1 MCGVAFRIMHLL
13 LLLSWVTIQQK
24 RVCKI
29 WQLIYQMSAYLKFI
43 YQDLILV
50 TMQKVMITTM
60 LKQNLTNLMH
70 ERDLWEKMQTVH
82 SNDEIFYE
90 YCQHNM
96 DRLDEEAERLR
107 IGLEM
112 GCYE

>member
-1 MCGVAFRIMHLL
+1 
-13 LLLSWVTIQQK
+13 
-24 RVCKI
+24 
-29 WQLIYQMSAYLKFI
+29 
-43 YQDLILV
+43 
-50 TMQKVMITTM
+50 MQKVMITTM

-82 SNDEIFYE
+82 SNDESFYK
-90 YCQHNM
+90 YCQRNM
-96 DRLDEEAERLR
+96 DKLDEEAERLR

>member
-1 MCGVAFRIMHLL
+1 
-13 LLLSWVTIQQK
+13 
-24 RVCKI
+24 
-29 WQLIYQMSAYLKFI
+29 
-43 YQDLILV
+43 
-50 TMQKVMITTM
+50 MQKVMITTM

-82 SNDEIFYE
+82 SNDEIFYK